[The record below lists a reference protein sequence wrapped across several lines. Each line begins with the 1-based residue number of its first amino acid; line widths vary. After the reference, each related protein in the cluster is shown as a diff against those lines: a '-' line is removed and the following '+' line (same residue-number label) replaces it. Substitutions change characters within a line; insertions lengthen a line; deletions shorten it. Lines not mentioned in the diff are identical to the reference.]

1 MKCHLD
7 FIIPLCSNNIIIRT
21 VIESIFDFYSPK
33 NIYIITQNKY
43 IDEIKKEYIYWN
55 INYCIIIFID
65 EDNFFLDNYHLTKKD
80 IEQFY
85 IYKDEKSREFGWWYQ
100 QILKLGAIYQI
111 KNLSDP
117 YVVWDADLIPLIK
130 WELNLTP
137 ENPYYKFAILQENP
151 KNIFNEDEY
160 KKSIK
165 NIINLDTIHPEEG
178 TFVPHHF
185 IIHHNVIKDMLS
197 YIENNKKENKENKE
211 NNKIWIQIIIELSN
225 KYYRFSEYK
234 CLATYMNYY
243 YKDLLK
249 YYPFDEY
256 GKSGIRYRENK
267 EILNKLL
274 SECNIKNGIS
284 YNDFKNFVK
293 NNYKDTPSYIQ
304 IEHL

>member
-1 MKCHLD
+1 MKDYLD
-7 FIIPLCSNNIIIRT
+7 FIIPVCSNNIIIRT
-21 VIESIFDFYSPK
+21 VIESIYNFYSPK

-43 IDEIKKEYIYWN
+43 INEIKKEYIYWN
-55 INYCIIIFID
+55 INYSIIIFID

-80 IEQFY
+80 IEKFY
-85 IYKDEKSREFGWWYQ
+85 TYKDEKSREFGWWYQ
-100 QILKLGAIYQI
+100 QILKLGAFYQI

-130 WELNLTP
+130 WELNLI
-137 ENPYYKFAILQENP
+137 EEKEKKSSYKFAILQEKA
-151 KNIFNEDEY
+151 KNIFNENEY

-165 NIINLDTIHPEEG
+165 NIINLDVIEPKKG

-185 IIHHNVIKDMLS
+185 IIHHIVIKDMLN
-197 YIENNKKENKENKE
+197 YIELNKKDE
-211 NNKIWIQIIIELSN
+211 NNEKKLWIQIIIELSSE
-225 KYYRFSEYK
+225 YYRFSEYK

-256 GKSGIRYRENK
+256 GKFGIRYRENTQ
-267 EILNKLL
+267 ILNKLL
-274 SECNIKNGIS
+274 LGCNIKNGIS

-293 NNYKDTPSYIQ
+293 NNYKDIPSYIQ